1 MNCNNMKTDRPFSRE
16 RGQAMVFVLL
26 ALSSFLLAV
35 LAFAVDLGYLWFHR
49 QTAQNAADAAC
60 TAGAMDML
68 YTADGIAAGNFT
80 FGTGFD
86 CSATAPNTGTTAPA
100 PCWYAAANG
109 YSSGGLQGA
118 TASSDVQVSFLSSLA
133 TIPSCNGSLS
143 PAICS
148 AGAIIANPFL
158 RVSVTDRVQT
168 FFMGLIT
175 HRKTFAVGATA
186 VCGVVLSNSPVPV
199 VVLDPRSSDTTFNL
213 SGSLKLT
220 FYGGPQR
227 SIQVNSPNL
236 DAVDGGGTVDLSM
249 GGPNFTGSDFG
260 VSGGP
265 ASPCCNFNG
274 GSTGRWQSP
283 TAPASDP
290 YSQLPAPDTSSLPT
304 LLTPYQTVPQG
315 MNGCP
320 ALTCDEYKAGIYPSG
335 ITISSRTAIF
345 DPGVYYLSDG
355 LTMGSNSCVRPSAL
369 PGDGTGGTMFYFA
382 DGSSVSFVAT
392 TAGQCPA
399 MATPFNTTSG
409 SGFLASGVKCTPSS
423 VLPVNIP
430 SAISDSV
437 LLGPCTGTYGDP
449 LGTNDPIGEQRG
461 VLFFQN
467 RATSSSAQPNWGGSG
482 QFLLAGT
489 MYFHQC
495 ATSGTDTGLNCQS
508 TAYNDVLTLAGDA
521 CAGSYIIG
529 EIIVDQLNGNGAA
542 CITID
547 LQQNPTHYL
556 LKAALLQ

>member
-1 MNCNNMKTDRPFSRE
+1 
-16 RGQAMVFVLL
+16 MVFVLL

-68 YTADGIAAGNFT
+68 YTANGIAAGNFT
-80 FGTGFD
+80 LGTGFD

-100 PCWYAAANG
+100 PCWYANANG

-118 TASSDVQVSFLSSLA
+118 TASSDVQVSFLSALA

-143 PAICS
+143 PAPAICS

-175 HRKTFAVGATA
+175 RRKTFDVGASA
-186 VCGVVLSNSPVPV
+186 VCGVVLSNSPVPIA
-199 VVLDPRSSDTTFNL
+199 VLDPRSSDTTFNL
-213 SGSLKLT
+213 SGLLKLT

-249 GGPNFTGSDFG
+249 GGPNLTGSDFG

-290 YSQLPAPDTSSLPT
+290 YAQLNAPPQPT
-304 LLTPYQTVPQG
+304 QSGGHQPVPQG

-320 ALTCDEYKAGIYPSG
+320 ALTCDEYQAGIYASG
-335 ITISSRTAIF
+335 IRINNRTAIF
-345 DPGVYYLSDG
+345 DPGVYYVSGG
-355 LTMGSNSCVRPSAL
+355 LTMDSKSCVRPSTQ

-382 DGSSVSFVAT
+382 DGSSVSFVASD
-392 TAGQCPA
+392 ADKCPA
-399 MATPFNTTSG
+399 PFDT
-409 SGFLASGVKCTPSS
+409 SGVKCTPSS
-423 VLPVNIP
+423 GPRNIP

-508 TAYNDVLTLAGDA
+508 TAYNDVLTLTGNA

-529 EIIVDQLNGNGAA
+529 EIIVDQLSGNGAA

>member
-80 FGTGFD
+80 FGTDFD

-118 TASSDVQVSFLSSLA
+118 SASSDVQVGFLSSLA
-133 TIPSCNGSLS
+133 TIPPCNGSLS

-283 TAPASDP
+283 AAPASDP
-290 YSQLPAPDTSSLPT
+290 FAQLNAPELPM
-304 LLTPYQTVPQG
+304 PGRHQQG
-315 MNGCP
+315 VRGNGCP
-320 ALTCDEYKAGIYPSG
+320 DPSGCDEYGAGSYPSG
-335 ITISSRTAIF
+335 ITISNRTAIF
-345 DPGVYYLSDG
+345 DPGVYYVSGG
-355 LTMGSNSCVRPSAL
+355 LTMASSSCVRPSTVS
-369 PGDGTGGTMFYFA
+369 GDGTGGTTFYFA
-382 DGSSVSFVAT
+382 DSSSVSFVAT
-392 TAGQCPA
+392 TAGRCPA
-399 MATPFNTTSG
+399 NATPFDTKSG
-409 SGFLASGVKCTPSS
+409 GSLASGVECSPSS
-423 VLPVNIP
+423 VPPVNIP

-495 ATSGTDTGLNCQS
+495 ATSGTDTGLNCQPA
-508 TAYNDVLTLAGDA
+508 AYNDVLTLTGDV

-529 EIIVDQLNGNGAA
+529 EVIVDQLNGNGAA

>member
-1 MNCNNMKTDRPFSRE
+1 MDCNDIKTERPLGRE

-68 YTADGIAAGNFT
+68 YTANGIAAGNFT

-86 CSATAPNTGTTAPA
+86 CSATTPNTGRTAPA

-109 YSSGGLQGA
+109 YSSGGLQSA

-148 AGAIIANPFL
+148 AGALITNPFL

-175 HRKTFAVGATA
+175 RRKTFDVGATA
-186 VCGVVLSNSPVPV
+186 VCGVVLSNSSVPV
-199 VVLDPRSSDTTFNL
+199 VVLDPRSSDSPLNL
-213 SGSLKLT
+213 GGSLKLT

-236 DAVDGGGTVDLSM
+236 DAVEGGGTLDLSM

-260 VSGGP
+260 VAGGP
-265 ASPCCNFNG
+265 TSPCCNFNG

-283 TAPASDP
+283 AAPASDP
-290 YSQLPAPDTSSLPT
+290 YAPLNAPDLPR
-304 LLTPYQTVPQG
+304 LGGQHSVVQG
-315 MNGCP
+315 INGCP
-320 ALTCDEYKAGIYPSG
+320 ALTCDEYQAGSYPTG
-335 ITISSRTAIF
+335 IMISNRTAIF
-345 DPGVYYLSDG
+345 DPGVYYVSGG
-355 LTMGSNSCVRPSAL
+355 LTISNSCVRPSTL

-392 TAGQCPA
+392 TADTCPA
-399 MATPFNTTSG
+399 PFDTTSG
-409 SGFLASGVKCTPSS
+409 SGSLASGVKCTPSS

-449 LGTNDPIGEQRG
+449 LGTNDPIGEQHG

-467 RATSSSAQPNWGGSG
+467 RATSSSAQPNWGGGG

-495 ATSGTDTGLNCQS
+495 ATSGTDTGLNCQP
-508 TAYNDVLTLAGDA
+508 TAYNDVLTLTGDV
-521 CAGSYIIG
+521 CASSYVIG

>member
-1 MNCNNMKTDRPFSRE
+1 MRLPKDESQTESEMNCNNMKADHPFSRE

-68 YTADGIAAGNFT
+68 YTADGIAAGNFAS
-80 FGTGFD
+80 GTGFD

-109 YSSGGLQGA
+109 YSSGGLQSA
-118 TASSDVQVSFLSSLA
+118 LASSDVQVSFLSSLA

-175 HRKTFAVGATA
+175 RRKTFDVGATA

-199 VVLDPRSSDTTFNL
+199 VVLDPRSSDSTFNL
-213 SGSLKLT
+213 SGSLRLT

-236 DAVDGGGTVDLSM
+236 DAIEGGGTVDLSM

-265 ASPCCNFNG
+265 VSPCCNFNG
-274 GSTGRWQSP
+274 GSTGHWQFP
-283 TAPASDP
+283 TTPTSDP
-290 YSQLPAPDTSSLPT
+290 YAQLNAPDTSSLT
-304 LLTPYQTVPQG
+304 TQSTPYPTVKQG
-315 MNGCP
+315 INGCP
-320 ALTCDEYKAGIYPSG
+320 DPSGCDEYQAGIYPSG
-335 ITISSRTAIF
+335 ITINNRTAIF
-345 DPGVYYLSDG
+345 DPGVYYVSGG
-355 LTMGSNSCVRPSAL
+355 LAMGSNSCVRPSTQL
-369 PGDGTGGTMFYFA
+369 GDRTGGTMFYFA

-392 TAGQCPA
+392 SKCPA
-399 MATPFNTTSG
+399 PITPFDT
-409 SGFLASGVKCTPSS
+409 SGVKCTS
-423 VLPVNIP
+423 
-430 SAISDSV
+430 
-437 LLGPCTGTYGDP
+437 
-449 LGTNDPIGEQRG
+449 
-461 VLFFQN
+461 
-467 RATSSSAQPNWGGSG
+467 
-482 QFLLAGT
+482 
-489 MYFHQC
+489 
-495 ATSGTDTGLNCQS
+495 
-508 TAYNDVLTLAGDA
+508 
-521 CAGSYIIG
+521 
-529 EIIVDQLNGNGAA
+529 
-542 CITID
+542 
-547 LQQNPTHYL
+547 
-556 LKAALLQ
+556 

>member
-1 MNCNNMKTDRPFSRE
+1 MNCNNMKTERPFSRE

-68 YTADGIAAGNFT
+68 YTADGIAAGNLA

-175 HRKTFAVGATA
+175 RRKTFDVGATA

-213 SGSLKLT
+213 SGSLKLI

-249 GGPNFTGSDFG
+249 GGPNSTGSDFG

-290 YSQLPAPDTSSLPT
+290 YSQLNAPELPKPGRT
-304 LLTPYQTVPQG
+304 QQG
-315 MNGCP
+315 VRGNGCP
-320 ALTCDEYKAGIYPSG
+320 APTCDEYQAGAYPNG
-335 ITISSRTAIF
+335 ITINGTAIF
-345 DPGVYYLSDG
+345 DPGVYYVSGG
-355 LTMGSNSCVRPSAL
+355 LTMASNSCVRPSTVS
-369 PGDGTGGTMFYFA
+369 GDGTGGTTFYFA
-382 DGSSVSFVAT
+382 DSSSVSFVAT
-392 TAGQCPA
+392 TGNCPA
-399 MATPFNTTSG
+399 PFDT
-409 SGFLASGVKCTPSS
+409 SGVKCTPSS

-437 LLGPCTGTYGDP
+437 LLGPCTGAYGDP
-449 LGTNDPIGEQRG
+449 LGTNDPLGEQRG

-467 RATSSSAQPNWGGSG
+467 RATSSSAQPNWGGG
-482 QFLLAGT
+482 AQFLLAGT

-495 ATSGTDTGLNCQS
+495 ATSGTDTGLNCQP
-508 TAYNDVLTLAGDA
+508 TAYNDVLTLTGDA

-529 EIIVDQLNGNGAA
+529 EIIVDQINGNGAA

>member
-80 FGTGFD
+80 FGTDFD

-118 TASSDVQVSFLSSLA
+118 SASSDVQVGFLSSLA
-133 TIPSCNGSLS
+133 TIPPCNGSLS

-199 VVLDPRSSDTTFNL
+199 VVLDPRSSDTAFNL
-213 SGSLKLT
+213 SGSLKLA

-283 TAPASDP
+283 AAPASDP
-290 YSQLPAPDTSSLPT
+290 FAQLNAPDLPPPGGQHPV
-304 LLTPYQTVPQG
+304 LQG
-315 MNGCP
+315 INGCP
-320 ALTCDEYKAGIYPSG
+320 DPGGCDEYQAGNYPSG
-335 ITISSRTAIF
+335 ITISNRTAIF
-345 DPGVYYLSDG
+345 DPGVYYVSDG
-355 LTMGSNSCVRPSAL
+355 LTMGSNSCVRPSNQ
-369 PGDGTGGTMFYFA
+369 PGGTGGTTFYFA
-382 DGSSVSFVAT
+382 DSSSVSFVAT
-392 TAGQCPA
+392 TAGKCPA
-399 MATPFNTTSG
+399 PFDT
-409 SGFLASGVKCTPSS
+409 SGVKCTPSS

-449 LGTNDPIGEQRG
+449 LGTSDPIGEQRG

-495 ATSGTDTGLNCQS
+495 ATSGTDTGLNCQP
-508 TAYNDVLTLAGDA
+508 TAYNDVLTLTGDA

>member
-1 MNCNNMKTDRPFSRE
+1 MKTERPFSRE

-80 FGTGFD
+80 SGTGFD
-86 CSATAPNTGTTAPA
+86 CSSTAPNTVTTAPA

-109 YSSGGLQGA
+109 YSSGGLQSA
-118 TASSDVQVSFLSSLA
+118 TASSDVQASFLSSLA

-148 AGAIIANPFL
+148 AGAVIANPFL

-175 HRKTFAVGATA
+175 RRKTFDVGAAA

-213 SGSLKLT
+213 SGSPKLT

-227 SIQVNSPNL
+227 SIQVNSSNR
-236 DAVDGGGTVDLSM
+236 DAVQGGGSVDLSK

-283 TAPASDP
+283 TAPVSDP
-290 YSQLPAPDTSSLPT
+290 YAQLNAPELPMPARLP
-304 LLTPYQTVPQG
+304 QMVHQG
-315 MNGCP
+315 TNGCP
-320 ALTCDEYKAGIYPSG
+320 DITCDEYQAGSYPSG
-335 ITISSRTAIF
+335 IMISNRTAIF
-345 DPGVYYLSDG
+345 DPGVYYVSAG
-355 LTMGSNSCVRPSAL
+355 LTISNSCVRPSTR

-392 TAGQCPA
+392 AARCPA
-399 MATPFNTTSG
+399 PFNTTSG
-409 SGFLASGVKCTPSS
+409 SDSLASGVKCTPSS

-489 MYFHQC
+489 LYFHQC
-495 ATSGTDTGLNCQS
+495 ATSGTDTGLNCQP
-508 TAYNDVLTLAGDA
+508 TAYNDVLTLTGDI
-521 CAGSYIIG
+521 CAGSYILG

>member
-68 YTADGIAAGNFT
+68 YTADGIAAGRPT

-100 PCWYAAANG
+100 SCWYAAANG
-109 YSSGGLQGA
+109 YSSGGLQSA

-148 AGAIIANPFL
+148 AGAIVANPFL

-175 HRKTFAVGATA
+175 RRKTFDVGATA
-186 VCGVVLSNSPVPV
+186 VCGIVLSNSPVPV

-213 SGSLKLT
+213 SGLLKLT

-249 GGPNFTGSDFG
+249 GGPNSTGSDFG

-290 YSQLPAPDTSSLPT
+290 YSQLPAPDTSSL
-304 LLTPYQTVPQG
+304 LTQLGPYRSADQG
-315 MNGCP
+315 INGCP
-320 ALTCDEYKAGIYPSG
+320 ALTCDEYQKGIYPNG
-335 ITISSRTAIF
+335 IRIINTTAIF
-345 DPGVYYLSDG
+345 DPGVYYVSGG
-355 LTMGSNSCVRPSAL
+355 LTISNSCVRPSTQ

-382 DGSSVSFVAT
+382 DGSSVSFAT
-392 TAGQCPA
+392 IAGKCPA
-399 MATPFNTTSG
+399 PFDT
-409 SGFLASGVKCTPSS
+409 SGVKCTPSS

-495 ATSGTDTGLNCQS
+495 ATSGTDTGLNCQP
-508 TAYNDVLTLAGDA
+508 TAYNDVLTLTGDA

>member
-80 FGTGFD
+80 FGTDFD

-118 TASSDVQVSFLSSLA
+118 SASSDVQVGFLSSLA
-133 TIPSCNGSLS
+133 TIPPCNGSLS

-265 ASPCCNFNG
+265 VSPCCNFNG
-274 GSTGRWQSP
+274 GSTGRWQFP
-283 TAPASDP
+283 ATPASDP
-290 YSQLPAPDTSSLPT
+290 FAQLNAPDTSGLPSL
-304 LLTPYQTVPQG
+304 LRRYQTVSQG

-320 ALTCDEYKAGIYPSG
+320 DLTCDEYEAGIYPNG
-335 ITISSRTAIF
+335 ISIINTTAIF
-345 DPGVYYLSDG
+345 DSGVYYVSRG
-355 LTMGSNSCVRPSAL
+355 LTISNSCVRPSTVS
-369 PGDGTGGTMFYFA
+369 GDGKGGTTFYFA
-382 DGSSVSFVAT
+382 DSSSVSFAT
-392 TAGQCPA
+392 IAGKCPV
-399 MATPFNTTSG
+399 PFDTS
-409 SGFLASGVKCTPSS
+409 AVKCTPSS

-495 ATSGTDTGLNCQS
+495 ATSGTDTGLNCQPA
-508 TAYNDVLTLAGDA
+508 AYNDVLTLTGDV

-529 EIIVDQLNGNGAA
+529 EVIVDQLNGNGAA

>member
-1 MNCNNMKTDRPFSRE
+1 
-16 RGQAMVFVLL
+16 
-26 ALSSFLLAV
+26 
-35 LAFAVDLGYLWFHR
+35 
-49 QTAQNAADAAC
+49 
-60 TAGAMDML
+60 
-68 YTADGIAAGNFT
+68 
-80 FGTGFD
+80 
-86 CSATAPNTGTTAPA
+86 
-100 PCWYAAANG
+100 
-109 YSSGGLQGA
+109 
-118 TASSDVQVSFLSSLA
+118 LA
-133 TIPSCNGSLS
+133 TIPSCNSSLS
-143 PAICS
+143 PVICS

-175 HRKTFAVGATA
+175 HRKTFDVGATA
-186 VCGVVLSNSPVPV
+186 VCGIVLSNSPVPV

-265 ASPCCNFNG
+265 VSPCCNFNG

-290 YSQLPAPDTSSLPT
+290 FAQLNAPDPPT
-304 LLTPYQTVPQG
+304 QPGGHQAVLQG
-315 MNGCP
+315 INGCP
-320 ALTCDEYKAGIYPSG
+320 DPGGCDEYQAGNYPSG
-335 ITISSRTAIF
+335 ITISNRTAIF
-345 DPGVYYLSDG
+345 DPGVYYVSDG
-355 LTMGSNSCVRPSAL
+355 LTMGSNSCVRPSTVS
-369 PGDGTGGTMFYFA
+369 GDGTGGTMFYFA
-382 DGSSVSFVAT
+382 DSSSVSFVAT
-392 TAGQCPA
+392 TAGRCPA
-399 MATPFNTTSG
+399 IATPFNTKSG
-409 SGFLASGVKCTPSS
+409 SDFLASGVKCTPSS

-495 ATSGTDTGLNCQS
+495 ATSGTDTGLNCQP
-508 TAYNDVLTLAGDA
+508 TAYNDVLTLTGNA